1 MNLHEHQAK
10 TLFKSYDLPTS
21 NFFVANT
28 VEEAKDLA
36 KKLNVSKWVVKAQ
49 VHAGGRG
56 KAGGVEVVES
66 LDDVEIFAKKWL
78 GKNLVTYQTDKNGQ
92 PVNSILIEECT
103 EILSE
108 LYLGVVVD
116 RSTRSIVVMA
126 SPEGGVNIEEVAEN
140 NPEKIF
146 KASVKIEDE
155 ASDDDA
161 KRLAQGLNLNN
172 EQTKQFIDIFK
183 NLSKL
188 FIEKDLALVEINP
201 LVIDDKNKL
210 KCLDGK
216 VSVDSNALFRH
227 EELMSLRDTSQEEQ
241 RELEASKWELNYV
254 SLEGDIGCMG
264 NGAGLAM
271 GTMDIIKLSGGF
283 PANFLDVG
291 GGVNKKSVSEAFK
304 IILSD
309 PNVKGILVNIFGG
322 IMKCDDIANGIVA
335 AAKNVDM
342 TVPLVVRLEGTNVE
356 AGKKILRESGVALTP
371 ADSLAQA
378 AEIIVEQVQS
388 PG

>member
-21 NFFVANT
+21 NFFVASK
-28 VEEAKDLA
+28 VEEAKELA

-78 GKNLVTYQTDKNGQ
+78 GKNLITYQTDKNGQ

-146 KASVKIEDE
+146 KASVKIAEE
-155 ASDDDA
+155 ASEDDA

-241 RELEASKWELNYV
+241 RELEASKWDLNYV
-254 SLEGDIGCMG
+254 SLEGEIGCMV

-271 GTMDIIKLSGGF
+271 GTMDIIKLAGGF

-291 GGVNKKSVSEAFK
+291 GGVNEKSVSEAFK

-309 PNVKGILVNIFGG
+309 QKVKAILINIFGG
-322 IMKCDDIANGIVA
+322 IVKCDVVAEGIISAVKEVGVDIPVIVRLKGNNANIA
-335 AAKNVDM
+335 QEILTKSDLNIIFEPDLSIAAKKA
-342 TVPLVVRLEGTNVE
+342 VE
-356 AGKKILRESGVALTP
+356 LSK
-371 ADSLAQA
+371 
-378 AEIIVEQVQS
+378 
-388 PG
+388 

>member
-78 GKNLVTYQTDKNGQ
+78 GKNLITYQTDKNGQ

-108 LYLGVVVD
+108 LYLGIVVD

-146 KASVKIEDE
+146 KASVKIEEE

-241 RELEASKWELNYV
+241 RELEASKWNLNYV
-254 SLEGDIGCMG
+254 SLEGEIGCMV

-271 GTMDIIKLSGGF
+271 GTMDIIKLAGGF

-291 GGVNKKSVSEAFK
+291 GGVNEKSVSEAFK

-309 PNVKGILVNIFGG
+309 QKVKAILINIFGG
-322 IMKCDDIANGIVA
+322 IVKCDVVAEGIISAVKEVGVDIPVIVRLKGNNANIA
-335 AAKNVDM
+335 QEILTESDLNIIFEPDLSIAAKKA
-342 TVPLVVRLEGTNVE
+342 VE
-356 AGKKILRESGVALTP
+356 LSK
-371 ADSLAQA
+371 
-378 AEIIVEQVQS
+378 
-388 PG
+388 

>member
-21 NFFVANT
+21 NFFVASK
-28 VEEAKDLA
+28 VEEAKELA
-36 KKLNVSKWVVKAQ
+36 KKLNVSKWVLKAQ

-66 LDDVEIFAKKWL
+66 LDDVETFAKKWL

-103 EILSE
+103 EISSE
-108 LYLGVVVD
+108 LYLGIVVD

-146 KASVKIEDE
+146 KASVKIEEE

-161 KRLAQGLNLNN
+161 KRLAQGLNLNS
-172 EQTKQFIDIFK
+172 EQTNQFIDIFK

-216 VSVDSNALFRH
+216 VTVDSNALFRH

-241 RELEASKWELNYV
+241 RELEASKWDLNYV
-254 SLEGDIGCMG
+254 SLEGEIGCMV

-271 GTMDIIKLSGGF
+271 GTMDIIKLAGGF

-291 GGVNKKSVSEAFK
+291 GGVNEKNVSEAFK

-309 PNVKGILVNIFGG
+309 QKVKAILINIFGG
-322 IMKCDDIANGIVA
+322 IVKCDVVAEGIISAVKEAGVDIPVIVRLKGNNANIA
-335 AAKNVDM
+335 QEILTKSDLNIIFEPDLSTAAKKA
-342 TVPLVVRLEGTNVE
+342 VE
-356 AGKKILRESGVALTP
+356 LSK
-371 ADSLAQA
+371 
-378 AEIIVEQVQS
+378 
-388 PG
+388 

>member
-146 KASVKIEDE
+146 KASVKIEEE

-161 KRLAQGLNLNN
+161 KRLAQGLNLKS
-172 EQTKQFIDIFK
+172 EQTKQFIGIFK

-241 RELEASKWELNYV
+241 RELEASKWNLNYV
-254 SLEGDIGCMG
+254 SLEGEIGCMV

-271 GTMDIIKLSGGF
+271 GTMDIIKLAGGF

-291 GGVNKKSVSEAFK
+291 GGVNEKSVSEAFK

-309 PNVKGILVNIFGG
+309 QKVKAILINIFGG
-322 IMKCDDIANGIVA
+322 IVKCDVIAEGIISAVKEVGVDIPVIVRLKGNNANIA
-335 AAKNVDM
+335 QEILTESDLNIIFEPDLSIAAKKA
-342 TVPLVVRLEGTNVE
+342 VE
-356 AGKKILRESGVALTP
+356 LSK
-371 ADSLAQA
+371 
-378 AEIIVEQVQS
+378 
-388 PG
+388 

>member
-21 NFFVANT
+21 NFFVASK
-28 VEEAKDLA
+28 VEEAKELA

-78 GKNLVTYQTDKNGQ
+78 GKNLITYQTDKNGQ

-103 EILSE
+103 EISSE
-108 LYLGVVVD
+108 LYLGIVVD

-146 KASVKIEDE
+146 KASVKIAEE

-241 RELEASKWELNYV
+241 RELEASKWDLNYV
-254 SLEGDIGCMG
+254 SLEGEIGCMV

-271 GTMDIIKLSGGF
+271 GTMDIIKLAGGF

-291 GGVNKKSVSEAFK
+291 GGVNEKSVSEAFK

-309 PNVKGILVNIFGG
+309 QKVKAILINIFGG
-322 IMKCDDIANGIVA
+322 IVKCDVVAEGIISAVKEVGVDIPVIVRLKGNNANIA
-335 AAKNVDM
+335 QEILTKSDLNIIFEPDLSIAAKKA
-342 TVPLVVRLEGTNVE
+342 VE
-356 AGKKILRESGVALTP
+356 LSK
-371 ADSLAQA
+371 
-378 AEIIVEQVQS
+378 
-388 PG
+388 

>member
-28 VEEAKDLA
+28 VEEAKELA

-78 GKNLVTYQTDKNGQ
+78 GKNLITYQTDKNGQ

-103 EILSE
+103 EISSE
-108 LYLGVVVD
+108 LYLGIVVD

-146 KASVKIEDE
+146 KASVKIAEE
-155 ASDDDA
+155 ASEDDA
-161 KRLAQGLNLNN
+161 KRLAQGLNLKS
-172 EQTKQFIDIFK
+172 EQTKQFIGIFK

-241 RELEASKWELNYV
+241 RELEASKWDLNYV
-254 SLEGDIGCMG
+254 SLEGEIGCMV

-271 GTMDIIKLSGGF
+271 GTMDIIKLAGGF

-291 GGVNKKSVSEAFK
+291 GGVNEKSVSEAFK

-309 PNVKGILVNIFGG
+309 QKVKAILINIFGG
-322 IMKCDDIANGIVA
+322 IVKCDVVAEGIISAVKEVGVDIPVIVRLKGNNANIA
-335 AAKNVDM
+335 QEILTKSDLNIIFEPDLSIAAKKA
-342 TVPLVVRLEGTNVE
+342 VE
-356 AGKKILRESGVALTP
+356 LSK
-371 ADSLAQA
+371 
-378 AEIIVEQVQS
+378 
-388 PG
+388 

>member
-21 NFFVANT
+21 NFFVAST
-28 VEEAKDLA
+28 VEEAKELA

-78 GKNLVTYQTDKNGQ
+78 GKNLITYQTDKNGQ

-146 KASVKIEDE
+146 KASVKIEEE

-161 KRLAQGLNLNN
+161 KRLAQGLNLNS

-188 FIEKDLALVEINP
+188 FIEKDLALIEINP
-201 LVIDDKNKL
+201 LVIDDKNNL

-241 RELEASKWELNYV
+241 RELEASKWDLNYV
-254 SLEGDIGCMG
+254 SLEGEIGCMV

-271 GTMDIIKLSGGF
+271 GTMDIIKLAGGF

-291 GGVNKKSVSEAFK
+291 GGVNEKSVSEAFK

-309 PNVKGILVNIFGG
+309 QKVKAILINIFGG
-322 IMKCDDIANGIVA
+322 IVKCDVVAEGIISAVKEVGVDIPVIVRLKGNNANIA
-335 AAKNVDM
+335 QEILTNSDLNIIFEPDLSIAAKKA
-342 TVPLVVRLEGTNVE
+342 VE
-356 AGKKILRESGVALTP
+356 LSK
-371 ADSLAQA
+371 
-378 AEIIVEQVQS
+378 
-388 PG
+388 

>member
-28 VEEAKDLA
+28 VEEAKELA

-56 KAGGVEVVES
+56 KAGGVEIVES

-146 KASVKIEDE
+146 KASVKIEEE
-155 ASDDDA
+155 ASDDDV
-161 KRLAQGLNLNN
+161 KRLAQGLNLNKD
-172 EQTKQFIDIFK
+172 QTKKFIDIFK

-188 FIEKDLALVEINP
+188 FIEKDLSLVEINP
-201 LVIDDKNKL
+201 LVIDDKNEL

-241 RELEASKWELNYV
+241 RELAASKWDLNYV
-254 SLEGDIGCMG
+254 SLEGEIGCMV

-271 GTMDIIKLSGGF
+271 GTMDIIKLAGGF

-309 PNVKGILVNIFGG
+309 QKVKAILINIFGG
-322 IMKCDDIANGIVA
+322 IVKCDVVAEGIIFAVKEVGVDIPVIVRLKGNNANIA
-335 AAKNVDM
+335 KEILSKSDFNIIFEPDLSIAAKKA
-342 TVPLVVRLEGTNVE
+342 VE
-356 AGKKILRESGVALTP
+356 LSK
-371 ADSLAQA
+371 
-378 AEIIVEQVQS
+378 
-388 PG
+388 

>member
-28 VEEAKDLA
+28 VEEAKELA

-66 LDDVEIFAKKWL
+66 LDDVETFAKKWL

-146 KASVKIEDE
+146 KASVKIEEE

-241 RELEASKWELNYV
+241 RELEASKWDLNYV
-254 SLEGDIGCMG
+254 SLEGEIGCMV

-271 GTMDIIKLSGGF
+271 GTMDIIKLAGGF

-291 GGVNKKSVSEAFK
+291 GGVNEKSVSEAFK

-309 PNVKGILVNIFGG
+309 QKVKAILINIFGG
-322 IMKCDDIANGIVA
+322 IVKCDVVAEGIISAVKEVGVDIPVIVRLKGNNANIA
-335 AAKNVDM
+335 QEILTKSDLNIIFEPDLSIAAKKA
-342 TVPLVVRLEGTNVE
+342 VE
-356 AGKKILRESGVALTP
+356 LSK
-371 ADSLAQA
+371 
-378 AEIIVEQVQS
+378 
-388 PG
+388 

>member
-21 NFFVANT
+21 NFFVASK
-28 VEEAKDLA
+28 VEEAKELA

-66 LDDVEIFAKKWL
+66 LDDVETFAKKWL

-103 EILSE
+103 EISSE
-108 LYLGVVVD
+108 LYLGIVVD

-146 KASVKIEDE
+146 KASVKIEEE

-161 KRLAQGLNLNN
+161 KRLAQGLNLNS
-172 EQTKQFIDIFK
+172 EQTNQFIDIFK

-216 VSVDSNALFRH
+216 VTVDSNALFRH

-241 RELEASKWELNYV
+241 RELEASKWDLNYV
-254 SLEGDIGCMG
+254 SLEGEIGCMV

-271 GTMDIIKLSGGF
+271 GTMDIIKLAGGF

-291 GGVNKKSVSEAFK
+291 GGVNEKNVSEAFK

-309 PNVKGILVNIFGG
+309 QKVKAILINIFGG
-322 IMKCDDIANGIVA
+322 IVKCDVVAEGIISAVKEVGVDIPVI
-335 AAKNVDM
+335 
-342 TVPLVVRLEGTNVE
+342 VRLKGNNANIAQE
-356 AGKKILRESGVALTP
+356 ILTKSDLNIIFEPDLST
-371 ADSLAQA
+371 A
-378 AEIIVEQVQS
+378 AEKAVELS
-388 PG
+388 K

>member
-28 VEEAKDLA
+28 VEEAKELA

-146 KASVKIEDE
+146 KASVKIEE
-155 ASDDDA
+155 EVSDDDA
-161 KRLAQGLNLNN
+161 KRLAQGLNLNS

-241 RELEASKWELNYV
+241 RELEASKWDLNYV
-254 SLEGDIGCMG
+254 SLEGEIGCMV

-271 GTMDIIKLSGGF
+271 GTMDIIKLAGGF

-291 GGVNKKSVSEAFK
+291 GGVNEKSVSEAFK

-309 PNVKGILVNIFGG
+309 QKVKAILINIFGG
-322 IMKCDDIANGIVA
+322 IVKCDVVAEGIISAVKEVGVDIPVIVRLKGNNANIA
-335 AAKNVDM
+335 QEILTKSDLNIIFEPDLSIAAKKA
-342 TVPLVVRLEGTNVE
+342 VE
-356 AGKKILRESGVALTP
+356 LSK
-371 ADSLAQA
+371 
-378 AEIIVEQVQS
+378 
-388 PG
+388 

>member
-28 VEEAKDLA
+28 VEEAKELA

-78 GKNLVTYQTDKNGQ
+78 GKNLITYQTDKNGQ

-146 KASVKIEDE
+146 KASVKIAEE

-172 EQTKQFIDIFK
+172 EQTKQFKDIFK

-241 RELEASKWELNYV
+241 RELEASKWDLNYV
-254 SLEGDIGCMG
+254 SLEGEIGCMV

-271 GTMDIIKLSGGF
+271 GTMDIIKLAGGF

-291 GGVNKKSVSEAFK
+291 GGVNEKSVSEAFK

-309 PNVKGILVNIFGG
+309 QKVKAILINIFGG
-322 IMKCDDIANGIVA
+322 IVKCDVVAEGIISAVKEVGVDIPVIVRLKGNNANIA
-335 AAKNVDM
+335 QEILTKSDLNIIFEPDLSIAAKKA
-342 TVPLVVRLEGTNVE
+342 VE
-356 AGKKILRESGVALTP
+356 LSK
-371 ADSLAQA
+371 
-378 AEIIVEQVQS
+378 
-388 PG
+388 

>member
-28 VEEAKDLA
+28 VEEAKELA

-116 RSTRSIVVMA
+116 RSTRSIVVMV
-126 SPEGGVNIEEVAEN
+126 SSEGGVNIEEVAEN

-146 KASVKIEDE
+146 KASVKIEEE

-161 KRLAQGLNLNN
+161 KRLAQGLNLNS

-188 FIEKDLALVEINP
+188 FIEKDLALIEINP
-201 LVIDDKNKL
+201 LVIDDKNNL

-227 EELMSLRDTSQEEQ
+227 EELMTLRDTSQEEQ
-241 RELEASKWELNYV
+241 RELEASKWDLNYV
-254 SLEGDIGCMG
+254 SLEGEIGCMV

-271 GTMDIIKLSGGF
+271 GTMDIIKLAGGF

-291 GGVNKKSVSEAFK
+291 GGVNEKSVSEAFK

-309 PNVKGILVNIFGG
+309 QKVKAILINIFGG
-322 IMKCDDIANGIVA
+322 IVKCDVVAEGIISAVKEVGVDIPVIVRLKGNNANIA
-335 AAKNVDM
+335 QEILTKSDLNIIFEPDLSIAAKKA
-342 TVPLVVRLEGTNVE
+342 VE
-356 AGKKILRESGVALTP
+356 LSK
-371 ADSLAQA
+371 
-378 AEIIVEQVQS
+378 
-388 PG
+388 

>member
-28 VEEAKDLA
+28 VEEAKELA

-56 KAGGVEVVES
+56 KAGGVEVVQS
-66 LDDVEIFAKKWL
+66 LDDVEIFARKWL
-78 GKNLVTYQTDKNGQ
+78 GKNLITYQTDKNGQ

-146 KASVKIEDE
+146 KASVKIVEE

-241 RELEASKWELNYV
+241 RELEASKWDLNYV
-254 SLEGDIGCMG
+254 SLEGEIGCMV

-271 GTMDIIKLSGGF
+271 GTMDIIKLAGGF

-291 GGVNKKSVSEAFK
+291 GGVNEKSVSEAFK

-309 PNVKGILVNIFGG
+309 QKVKAILINIFGG
-322 IMKCDDIANGIVA
+322 IVKCDVVAEGIISAVKEVGVDIPVIVRLKGNNANIA
-335 AAKNVDM
+335 QEILTKSDLNIIFEPDLSIAAKKA
-342 TVPLVVRLEGTNVE
+342 VE
-356 AGKKILRESGVALTP
+356 LSK
-371 ADSLAQA
+371 
-378 AEIIVEQVQS
+378 
-388 PG
+388 

>member
-28 VEEAKDLA
+28 VEEAKELA

-92 PVNSILIEECT
+92 PVNSILIEEYT

-116 RSTRSIVVMA
+116 RSTRSIVVMV

-146 KASVKIEDE
+146 KASVKIEEE

-161 KRLAQGLNLNN
+161 KRLAQGLNLNS

-227 EELMSLRDTSQEEQ
+227 EELMTLRDTSQEEQ
-241 RELEASKWELNYV
+241 RELEASKWDLNYV
-254 SLEGDIGCMG
+254 SLEGEIGCMV

-271 GTMDIIKLSGGF
+271 GTMDIIKLAGGF

-291 GGVNKKSVSEAFK
+291 GGVNEKSVSEAFK

-309 PNVKGILVNIFGG
+309 QKVKAILINIFGG
-322 IMKCDDIANGIVA
+322 IVKCDVVAEGIISAVKEVGVDIPVIVRLKGNNANIA
-335 AAKNVDM
+335 QEILTESDLNIIFESDLSIAAKKA
-342 TVPLVVRLEGTNVE
+342 VE
-356 AGKKILRESGVALTP
+356 LSK
-371 ADSLAQA
+371 
-378 AEIIVEQVQS
+378 
-388 PG
+388 

>member
-28 VEEAKDLA
+28 VEEAKELA

-56 KAGGVEVVES
+56 KAGGVEVVEN
-66 LDDVEIFAKKWL
+66 LNDVEIFAKKWL

-146 KASVKIEDE
+146 KASVKIAEE
-155 ASDDDA
+155 ALDDDA

-201 LVIDDKNKL
+201 LVIDDKNNL

-216 VSVDSNALFRH
+216 VSVDSNALFRQ

-241 RELEASKWELNYV
+241 RELEASKWDLNYV
-254 SLEGDIGCMG
+254 SLEGEIGCMV

-271 GTMDIIKLSGGF
+271 GTMDIIKLAGGF

-291 GGVNKKSVSEAFK
+291 GGVNEKSVSEAFK

-309 PNVKGILVNIFGG
+309 QKVKAILINIFGG
-322 IMKCDDIANGIVA
+322 IVKCDVVAEGIISAVKEVGVDIPVIVRLKGNNANIA
-335 AAKNVDM
+335 QEILTKSDLNIIFEPDLSIAAKKA
-342 TVPLVVRLEGTNVE
+342 VE
-356 AGKKILRESGVALTP
+356 LSK
-371 ADSLAQA
+371 
-378 AEIIVEQVQS
+378 
-388 PG
+388 

>member
-28 VEEAKDLA
+28 VEEAKELS

-78 GKNLVTYQTDKNGQ
+78 GKNLITYQTDKNGQ

-146 KASVKIEDE
+146 KASVKIAEE

-241 RELEASKWELNYV
+241 RELEASKWDLNYV
-254 SLEGDIGCMG
+254 SLEGEIGCMV

-271 GTMDIIKLSGGF
+271 GTMDIIKLAGGF

-291 GGVNKKSVSEAFK
+291 GGVNEKSVSEAFK

-309 PNVKGILVNIFGG
+309 QKVKAILINIFGG
-322 IMKCDDIANGIVA
+322 IVKCDVVAEGIISAVKEVGVDIPVIVRLKGNNANIA
-335 AAKNVDM
+335 QEILTKSDLNIIFEPDLSIAAKKA
-342 TVPLVVRLEGTNVE
+342 VE
-356 AGKKILRESGVALTP
+356 LSK
-371 ADSLAQA
+371 
-378 AEIIVEQVQS
+378 
-388 PG
+388 

>member
-28 VEEAKDLA
+28 VEEAKELA

-56 KAGGVEVVES
+56 KAGGVEVIES

-146 KASVKIEDE
+146 KASLKIEEE

-161 KRLAQGLNLNN
+161 KRLAQGLNLNS

-241 RELEASKWELNYV
+241 RELEASKWDLNYV
-254 SLEGDIGCMG
+254 SLEGEIGCMV

-271 GTMDIIKLSGGF
+271 GTMDIIKLAGGF

-291 GGVNKKSVSEAFK
+291 GGVNEKSVSEAFK

-309 PNVKGILVNIFGG
+309 QKVKAILINIFGG
-322 IMKCDDIANGIVA
+322 IVKCDVVAEGIISAVKEVGVDIPVIVRLKGNNANIA
-335 AAKNVDM
+335 QEILTKSDLNIIFEPDLSIAAKKA
-342 TVPLVVRLEGTNVE
+342 VE
-356 AGKKILRESGVALTP
+356 LSK
-371 ADSLAQA
+371 
-378 AEIIVEQVQS
+378 
-388 PG
+388 

>member
-28 VEEAKDLA
+28 VEEAKELA

-78 GKNLVTYQTDKNGQ
+78 GKNLITYQTDKNGQ

-146 KASVKIEDE
+146 KASVKIAEE

-241 RELEASKWELNYV
+241 RELEASKWDLNYV
-254 SLEGDIGCMG
+254 SLEGEIGCMV

-271 GTMDIIKLSGGF
+271 GTMDIIKLAGGF

-309 PNVKGILVNIFGG
+309 QKVKAILINIFGG
-322 IMKCDDIANGIVA
+322 IVKCDVVAEGIISAVKEVGVDIPVIVRLKGNNANIA
-335 AAKNVDM
+335 QDILTKSDLNIIFEPDLSIAAKKA
-342 TVPLVVRLEGTNVE
+342 VE
-356 AGKKILRESGVALTP
+356 LSK
-371 ADSLAQA
+371 
-378 AEIIVEQVQS
+378 
-388 PG
+388 

>member
-28 VEEAKDLA
+28 VEEAKELA

-78 GKNLVTYQTDKNGQ
+78 GKNLITYQTDKNGQ

-146 KASVKIEDE
+146 KASVKIAEE

-227 EELMSLRDTSQEEQ
+227 EELRSLRDTSQEEQ
-241 RELEASKWELNYV
+241 RELEASKWDLNYV
-254 SLEGDIGCMG
+254 SLEGEIGCMV

-271 GTMDIIKLSGGF
+271 GTMDIIKLAGGF

-291 GGVNKKSVSEAFK
+291 GGVNEKSVSEAFK

-309 PNVKGILVNIFGG
+309 QKVKAILINIFGG
-322 IMKCDDIANGIVA
+322 IVKCDVVAEGIISAVKEVGVDIPVIVRLKGNNANIA
-335 AAKNVDM
+335 QEILTKSDLNIIFEPDLSIAAKKA
-342 TVPLVVRLEGTNVE
+342 VE
-356 AGKKILRESGVALTP
+356 LSK
-371 ADSLAQA
+371 
-378 AEIIVEQVQS
+378 
-388 PG
+388 

>member
-28 VEEAKDLA
+28 VEEAKELA

-56 KAGGVEVVES
+56 KAGGVEVVQS

-108 LYLGVVVD
+108 LYLGALVD

-146 KASVKIEDE
+146 KASVKIEEE

-161 KRLAQGLNLNN
+161 KRLAQGLNLTS

-241 RELEASKWELNYV
+241 RELEASKWDLNYV
-254 SLEGDIGCMG
+254 SLEGEIGCMV

-271 GTMDIIKLSGGF
+271 GTMDIIKLAGGF

-291 GGVNKKSVSEAFK
+291 GGVNEKSVSEAFK

-309 PNVKGILVNIFGG
+309 QKVKAILINIFGG
-322 IMKCDDIANGIVA
+322 IVKCDVVAEGIISAVKEVGVDIPVIVRLKGNNANIA
-335 AAKNVDM
+335 QEILTKSDLNIIFEPDLSIAAKKA
-342 TVPLVVRLEGTNVE
+342 VE
-356 AGKKILRESGVALTP
+356 LSK
-371 ADSLAQA
+371 
-378 AEIIVEQVQS
+378 
-388 PG
+388 

>member
-21 NFFVANT
+21 NFFVASK
-28 VEEAKDLA
+28 VEEAKELA

-66 LDDVEIFAKKWL
+66 LDDVETFAKKWL

-103 EILSE
+103 EISSE

-146 KASVKIEDE
+146 KASVKIEEE

-161 KRLAQGLNLNN
+161 KRLAQGLNLNS
-172 EQTKQFIDIFK
+172 EQTNQFIDIFK

-216 VSVDSNALFRH
+216 VTVDSNALFRH

-241 RELEASKWELNYV
+241 RELEASKWDLNYV
-254 SLEGDIGCMG
+254 SLEGEIGCMV

-271 GTMDIIKLSGGF
+271 GTMDIIKLAGGF

-291 GGVNKKSVSEAFK
+291 GGVNEKNVSEAFK

-309 PNVKGILVNIFGG
+309 QKVKAILINIFGG
-322 IMKCDDIANGIVA
+322 IVKCDVVAEGIISAVKEVGVDIPVIVRLKGNNANIAQEILTKGDLNIIFEPDLST
-335 AAKNVDM
+335 AAKKA
-342 TVPLVVRLEGTNVE
+342 VE
-356 AGKKILRESGVALTP
+356 LSK
-371 ADSLAQA
+371 
-378 AEIIVEQVQS
+378 
-388 PG
+388 

>member
-1 MNLHEHQAK
+1 LNLHEHQAK

-21 NFFVANT
+21 NFFVASK
-28 VEEAKDLA
+28 VEEAKELA

-66 LDDVEIFAKKWL
+66 LDDVETFAKKWL

-103 EILSE
+103 EISSE
-108 LYLGVVVD
+108 LYLGIVVD

-146 KASVKIEDE
+146 KASVKIEEE

-161 KRLAQGLNLNN
+161 KRLAQGLNLNS
-172 EQTKQFIDIFK
+172 EQTNQFIDIFK

-216 VSVDSNALFRH
+216 VTVDSNALFRH

-241 RELEASKWELNYV
+241 RELEASKWDLNYV
-254 SLEGDIGCMG
+254 SLEGEIGCMV

-271 GTMDIIKLSGGF
+271 GTMDIIKLAGGF

-291 GGVNKKSVSEAFK
+291 GGVNEKNVSEAFK

-309 PNVKGILVNIFGG
+309 QKVKAILINIFGG
-322 IMKCDDIANGIVA
+322 IVKCDVVAEGIISAVKEVGVDIPVIVRLKGNNANIA
-335 AAKNVDM
+335 QEILTKSDLNIIFEPDLSTAAKKA
-342 TVPLVVRLEGTNVE
+342 VE
-356 AGKKILRESGVALTP
+356 LSK
-371 ADSLAQA
+371 
-378 AEIIVEQVQS
+378 
-388 PG
+388 

>member
-1 MNLHEHQAK
+1 LNLHEHQAK

-146 KASVKIEDE
+146 KASVKIEEE

-161 KRLAQGLNLNN
+161 KRLAQGLNLKS
-172 EQTKQFIDIFK
+172 EQTKQFIGIFK

-241 RELEASKWELNYV
+241 RELEASKWNLNYV
-254 SLEGDIGCMG
+254 SLEGEIGCMV

-271 GTMDIIKLSGGF
+271 GTMDIIKLAGGF

-291 GGVNKKSVSEAFK
+291 GGVNEKSVSEAFK

-309 PNVKGILVNIFGG
+309 QKVKAILINIFGG
-322 IMKCDDIANGIVA
+322 IVKCDVIAEGIISAVKEVGVDIPVIVRLKGNNANIA
-335 AAKNVDM
+335 QEILTESDLNIIFEPDLSIAAKKA
-342 TVPLVVRLEGTNVE
+342 VE
-356 AGKKILRESGVALTP
+356 LSK
-371 ADSLAQA
+371 
-378 AEIIVEQVQS
+378 
-388 PG
+388 

>member
-28 VEEAKDLA
+28 VEEAKELA

-56 KAGGVEVVES
+56 KAGGVEIVES

-78 GKNLVTYQTDKNGQ
+78 GKNLITYQTDKNGQ

-126 SPEGGVNIEEVAEN
+126 SSEGGVNIEEVAEN

-146 KASVKIEDE
+146 KASVKIVEE

-241 RELEASKWELNYV
+241 RELEASKWDLNYV
-254 SLEGDIGCMG
+254 SLEGEIGCMV

-271 GTMDIIKLSGGF
+271 GTMDIIKLAGGF

-291 GGVNKKSVSEAFK
+291 GGVNEKSVSEAFK

-309 PNVKGILVNIFGG
+309 QKVKAILINIFGG
-322 IMKCDDIANGIVA
+322 IVKCDVVAEGIISAVKEVGVDIPVIVRLKGNNANIA
-335 AAKNVDM
+335 QEILTKSDLNIIFEPDLSIAAKKA
-342 TVPLVVRLEGTNVE
+342 VE
-356 AGKKILRESGVALTP
+356 LSK
-371 ADSLAQA
+371 
-378 AEIIVEQVQS
+378 
-388 PG
+388 

>member
-28 VEEAKDLA
+28 VEEAKELA

-66 LDDVEIFAKKWL
+66 LDDVEIFARKWL
-78 GKNLVTYQTDKNGQ
+78 GKNLITYQTDKNGQ

-146 KASVKIEDE
+146 KASVKIEEE

-161 KRLAQGLNLNN
+161 KRLAQGLNLYNQ
-172 EQTKQFIDIFK
+172 QTKQFIDIFK

-241 RELEASKWELNYV
+241 RELEASKWDLNYV
-254 SLEGDIGCMG
+254 SLEGEIGCMV

-271 GTMDIIKLSGGF
+271 GTMDIIKLAGGF

-309 PNVKGILVNIFGG
+309 QKVKAILINIFGG
-322 IMKCDDIANGIVA
+322 IVKCDVVAEGIISAVKEVGVDIPVIVRLKGNNANIA
-335 AAKNVDM
+335 QEILTESDLNIIFEPDLSIAAKKA
-342 TVPLVVRLEGTNVE
+342 VE
-356 AGKKILRESGVALTP
+356 LSK
-371 ADSLAQA
+371 
-378 AEIIVEQVQS
+378 
-388 PG
+388 

>member
-201 LVIDDKNKL
+201 LVIDDKNNL

-227 EELMSLRDTSQEEQ
+227 EELMCLRDTSQEEQ
-241 RELEASKWELNYV
+241 RELEASKWDLNYV
-254 SLEGDIGCMG
+254 SLEGEIGCMV

-271 GTMDIIKLSGGF
+271 GTMDIIKLAGGF

-291 GGVNKKSVSEAFK
+291 GGVNEKSVSEAFK

-309 PNVKGILVNIFGG
+309 QKVKAILINIFGG
-322 IMKCDDIANGIVA
+322 IVKCDVVAEGIISAVKEVGVDIPVIVRLKGNNANIA
-335 AAKNVDM
+335 QEILTKSDLNIIFEPDLSIAAKKA
-342 TVPLVVRLEGTNVE
+342 VE
-356 AGKKILRESGVALTP
+356 LSK
-371 ADSLAQA
+371 
-378 AEIIVEQVQS
+378 
-388 PG
+388 